1 MAYGTLQTD
10 VINSSTGVLATQNG
24 MTGIPKAWLCYNGL
38 TQTVLSSFNISSVT
52 YNGAGDYTAN
62 FTTAMANAN
71 YAVSLTSITI
81 NAPSDCRG
89 GSLIYGNGTGTGPTT
104 KTTTALRF
112 MTGYVSVTGG
122 AQFDVN
128 PANLVIF
135 GA

>member
-1 MAYGTLQTD
+1 MAGKIVVSTLNND
-10 VINSSTGVLATQNG
+10 TGVLATQNG

-38 TQTVLSSFNISSVT
+38 TQTVLGSFNISSVT
-52 YNGAGDYTAN
+52 YNSAGDYTAN

-71 YAVSLTSITI
+71 YAVCLTSITI

-112 MTGYVSVTGG
+112 MTGYTHITGG